1 MFHYWAYG
9 MCVASEIELPELLPI
24 EMQTPDCIVRVG
36 PTPAKL
42 EGKDVID
49 KGHIQISPSQ
59 FLLDLPNCR
68 YYAKEGNEIT
78 LEIKDAADEKSLR
91 LFLLTNGLA
100 AILHQRNKVLL
111 HAGAIQTEKGLIV
124 ICGASG
130 AGKSTTLH
138 YLKQN
143 GYKVFADDVLVLDE
157 GNDDNINAYASY
169 PILKLWDDSFEKL
182 GIESA
187 TEEQKLR
194 EHVAK
199 YRLSIQEDFNTTAL
213 PIYAIFQLQKD
224 ETSQELSIKTLS
236 GFEAF
241 TAVHI
246 QLYRTAQLN
255 TIERSER
262 SFILLNQ
269 LIKKTPVYQL
279 TRPSQINTL
288 EAIKNLIENRIGH

>member
-24 EMQTPDCIVRVG
+24 EIQTPDCIVKVG

-78 LEIKDAADEKSLR
+78 LEIKDAADDKSLR

-111 HAGAIQTEKGLIV
+111 HAGAIQTDKGLIV

-143 GYKVFADDVLVLDE
+143 GYQVFADDVLVLDE
-157 GNDDNINAYASY
+157 GNNDTINAYASY
-169 PILKLWDDSFEKL
+169 PILKLWDDSIEKL
-182 GIESA
+182 GIDTIS
-187 TEEQKLR
+187 EEQKLR

-199 YRLSIQEDFNTTAL
+199 YRFSIKENFSTKAE
-213 PIYAIFQLQKD
+213 PIYAIFQLQKN
-224 ETSQELSIKTLS
+224 EEVQWPTITTLS
-236 GFEAF
+236 GFNAF
-241 TAVHI
+241 TAVHL
-246 QLYRTAQLN
+246 QLYRTALLN
-255 TIERSER
+255 TAEKNKR
-262 SFILLNQ
+262 SFAVISK
-269 LIKKTPVYQL
+269 IIEKTPIYQI
-279 TRPSQINTL
+279 TRPSITNTL
-288 EAIKNLIENRIGH
+288 EAIKNLIESRIDH